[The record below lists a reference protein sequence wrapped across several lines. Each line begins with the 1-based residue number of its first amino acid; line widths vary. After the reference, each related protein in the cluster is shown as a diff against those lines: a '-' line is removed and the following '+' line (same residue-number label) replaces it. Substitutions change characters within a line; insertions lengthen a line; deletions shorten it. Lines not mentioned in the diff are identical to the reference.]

1 MSAPGDCCN
10 QISLTHAK
18 IFVELRQL
26 YHAEKIAVRVLQ
38 NDEIRTGAI
47 PPWIAPR
54 SKL

>member
-1 MSAPGDCCN
+1 MSASGDCCS

-38 NDEIRTGAI
+38 NDEIRTRAI